1 MKHMADNLENKV
13 KDENAEQ
20 KAAKTVASSQKSK
33 EEQFLE
39 QEIKEAIAIAVEL
52 EETGK
57 KFSEDEDLEKEFS
70 GIYDKFKQGNN
81 PNPLY
86 LNGAVADYDE
96 MFSHLGRLES
106 RTPYQPG
113 LKAEQIIESMQKIEH
128 MIVTEADTK
137 QLSMNEKYLLSGP
150 NMNGITGLMPGHG
163 FSSEKWEKMKIYAIL
178 EPHMTKLHW
187 SIN

>member
-1 MKHMADNLENKV
+1 MKGMADNLENKV
-13 KDENAEQ
+13 KNENADN
-20 KAAKTVASSQKSK
+20 KSAKTSESSQKSK

-39 QEIKEAIAIAVEL
+39 REIREAIAIAAEL
-52 EETGK
+52 EESSEK
-57 KFSEDEDLEKEFS
+57 ISDDENKEDFSSL
-70 GIYDKFKQGNN
+70 YDKFKQGNN

-86 LNGAVADYDE
+86 LNGAVMDYDAI
-96 MFSHLGRLES
+96 FGHLGKLEAK
-106 RTPYQPG
+106 TPYQPS
-113 LKAEQIIESMQKIEH
+113 LKPEQIIESMQKIEH

-150 NMNGITGLMPGHG
+150 NMNGVTGLMPGHG

-178 EPHMTKLHW
+178 EPHMAKLHW

>member
-13 KDENAEQ
+13 KGENAEQ
-20 KAAKTVASSQKSK
+20 KAAKTAASSQKSK

-39 QEIKEAIAIAVEL
+39 REIREAIAIAAEL
-52 EETGK
+52 EESSEK
-57 KFSEDEDLEKEFS
+57 ISDDENKEDFSSL
-70 GIYDKFKQGNN
+70 YDKFKQGNN

-150 NMNGITGLMPGHG
+150 NMNGVTGLMPGHG

-178 EPHMTKLHW
+178 EPHMAKLHW